1 MTVQREMIRDQQYA
15 PYALNRIRRL
25 LEGDNW
31 PKSGY
36 EVIVRLARRTN
47 PQNAYYHGV
56 VVPMVADHLTE
67 QHGFPFTS
75 DMAHDLL
82 KSQFLPA
89 SFHRTCPVTG
99 RVFYGSTTDLVRSGD
114 SDESWGHYIRSIQAW
129 AAKSGLQIPEPNE
142 GQYDS

>member
-1 MTVQREMIRDQQYA
+1 MITREMIRSQQHA
-15 PYALNRIRRL
+15 PYTLARL
-25 LEGDNW
+25 RKLFEQDNW

-47 PQNAYYHGV
+47 PQNSYYHGV
-56 VVPMVADHLTE
+56 VVPLVADHLTE
-67 QHGFPFTS
+67 QHNFPFTA

-114 SDESWGHYIRSIQAW
+114 SDESWQTYITKIQAW
-129 AAKSGLQIPEPNE
+129 GAKSGLDIPDPNE
-142 GQYDS
+142 GKQ